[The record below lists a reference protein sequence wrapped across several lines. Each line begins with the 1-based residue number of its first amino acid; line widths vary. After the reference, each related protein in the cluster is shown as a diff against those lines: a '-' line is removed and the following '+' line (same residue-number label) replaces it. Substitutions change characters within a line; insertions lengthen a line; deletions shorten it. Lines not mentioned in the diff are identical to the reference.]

1 MTDALVVLLVA
12 AIVGV
17 IGVGLGMLVIA
28 PRLTR
33 WTERGEDED
42 PEA

>member
-1 MTDALVVLLVA
+1 MTDALGVLLLA

-17 IGVGLGMLVIA
+17 IGFGLGMLVIA

-33 WTERGEDED
+33 WAERGDDEG
-42 PEA
+42 PE